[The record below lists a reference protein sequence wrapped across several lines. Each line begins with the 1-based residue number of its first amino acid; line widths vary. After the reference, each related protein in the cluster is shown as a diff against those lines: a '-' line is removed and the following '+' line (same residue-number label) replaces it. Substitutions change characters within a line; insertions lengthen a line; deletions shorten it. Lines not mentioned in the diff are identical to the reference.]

1 MSLTLLEEME
11 LFQDC
16 IASLSVLG
24 GHVDAAYPLCP
35 VLLEDS
41 TSLPDSNMSLSAKLG
56 SNYGVISRLLNN
68 DMVEVIVSPQGT
80 DNTGVLLIPWD
91 KIRALSRCPLEGLE
105 ISSNL
110 LESLLVLTHLVVLG
124 PPFMCYFEGR
134 EDALSTHSTPLLPL
148 SFPHLFPPSSSL
160 LSGPSGVEDIV
171 PVPVP
176 AITVAPK
183 NDIEW
188 QLNQLSSGYD
198 GNESIGSGSE
208 GDEYEKYDLDAA
220 LAVAA
225 YSGFGDQSTDD
236 IPRKSDSVSVND
248 SERAH
253 SNEEGVKSKDE
264 GVEDNKDD
272 NKIKRTGNRT
282 QTKTQTQV
290 DNSDKK
296 DKNLCPKPS
305 DIKSLSDRSDTKSN
319 KGGNTDLKEDINIEK
334 KDEEEKTKVEETK
347 GVEIEAEKEEK
358 EEKKED
364 NMKLLAH
371 FLSLTASKAM
381 ATLTSVLPV
390 ADKISFM
397 LSSNDTAGKKC
408 IHEFIYS
415 VRQT

>member
-1 MSLTLLEEME
+1 MTLIEETE

-68 DMVEVIVSPQGT
+68 DMVEVIVSPQGS

-134 EDALSTHSTPLLPL
+134 EDASSTHSTPLLPL
-148 SFPHLFPPSSSL
+148 SLPLLPPSSSL
-160 LSGPSGVEDIV
+160 LLSNPLGAEDTV

-176 AITVAPK
+176 AMTVAPK

-208 GDEYEKYDLDAA
+208 GEEYEEYDLDAA
-220 LAVAA
+220 LAAAA

-236 IPRKSDSVSVND
+236 IPRKSDSVSGSVSD
-248 SERAH
+248 SDRVQ
-253 SNEEGVKSKDE
+253 SNEGGVGSKDE
-264 GVEDNKDD
+264 GVVDDKDD
-272 NKIKRTGNRT
+272 NKIRRTTNPTQTQT
-282 QTKTQTQV
+282 QTKTQV
-290 DNSDKK
+290 DNSDNK
-296 DKNLCPKPS
+296 DKNLSPKLT
-305 DIKSLSDRSDTKSN
+305 DVKSLSDRSDIKSN
-319 KGGNTDLKEDINIEK
+319 KLGNKNSKEDTNIEK
-334 KDEEEKTKVEETK
+334 KDEKEKTKKVEVAK
-347 GVEIEAEKEEK
+347 DVEIEVEKEEK

-390 ADKISFM
+390 ADKISSM
-397 LSSNDTAGKKC
+397 LSSNDTGKKC
-408 IHEFIYS
+408 IY
-415 VRQT
+415 

>member
-1 MSLTLLEEME
+1 
-11 LFQDC
+11 
-16 IASLSVLG
+16 
-24 GHVDAAYPLCP
+24 
-35 VLLEDS
+35 
-41 TSLPDSNMSLSAKLG
+41 MSLSAKLG

-68 DMVEVIVSPQGT
+68 DMVEVIVSPQGS

-134 EDALSTHSTPLLPL
+134 EDALSTHSTSLLPL
-148 SFPHLFPPSSSL
+148 SLPLLLPPSSLL
-160 LSGPSGVEDIV
+160 LSGPIGAEDTV
-171 PVPVP
+171 LVPVP
-176 AITVAPK
+176 AITMAPK

-208 GDEYEKYDLDAA
+208 GDEYEEYDLDAA
-220 LAVAA
+220 LAAAA

-236 IPRKSDSVSVND
+236 IPRTSDSVSVND
-248 SERAH
+248 SNKAQ

-264 GVEDNKDD
+264 VVEDNKDD
-272 NKIKRTGNRT
+272 TKIKKTANLT
-282 QTKTQTQV
+282 QTKTQSQTQV
-290 DNSDKK
+290 DNSDNK
-296 DKNLCPKPS
+296 DKNLSPKPS
-305 DIKSLSDRSDTKSN
+305 DVKSLSDRSDTNSI
-319 KGGNTDLKEDINIEK
+319 KGGNKDLKEDINIEK
-334 KDEEEKTKVEETK
+334 KDEKEKTKVEETK
-347 GVEIEAEKEEK
+347 GVEIEGEKVEK

-390 ADKISFM
+390 ADKISSM

-408 IHEFIYS
+408 IYLVS
-415 VRQT
+415 VQ

>member
-1 MSLTLLEEME
+1 ME

-68 DMVEVIVSPQGT
+68 DMVEVIVSPQGL

-148 SFPHLFPPSSSL
+148 SLPLLPPSSSL
-160 LSGPSGVEDIV
+160 LLCSPLGAEDTV
-171 PVPVP
+171 PVPVQVS

-188 QLNQLSSGYD
+188 QLNQLSSGVD
-198 GNESIGSGSE
+198 GNESIGSGSD
-208 GDEYEKYDLDAA
+208 GDEYEEYDLDAA
-220 LAVAA
+220 LAAAA

-236 IPRKSDSVSVND
+236 IPRKTDPVSVSVSVGVND
-248 SERAH
+248 NDRVQG
-253 SNEEGVKSKDE
+253 NEEGVKSKDE
-264 GVEDNKDD
+264 GNEDNKDD
-272 NKIKRTGNRT
+272 NKISRTANL
-282 QTKTQTQV
+282 TQTQPKAQIQV
-290 DNSDKK
+290 DSSDNK
-296 DKNLCPKPS
+296 DKNSSSPKPS
-305 DIKSLSDRSDTKSN
+305 DKKSMSDRSDTRSSKLGN
-319 KGGNTDLKEDINIEK
+319 KEVNTEK
-334 KDEEEKTKVEETK
+334 KDEKEKTKVEETK
-347 GVEIEAEKEEK
+347 DVEIEAVEK

-364 NMKLLAH
+364 NMKLLTH

-390 ADKISFM
+390 ADKISSM
-397 LSSNDTAGKKC
+397 LSSNDIGKKC
-408 IHEFIYS
+408 IHLVN
-415 VRQT
+415 VR